1 MADIKI
7 LIDTA
12 AQIRRDVLRMVH
24 APASGH
30 TGGSLGCADFFTL
43 MYFDVLNHNA
53 KNFSVED
60 KNNEDLFFLSN
71 GHVAPA
77 WYSVLARS
85 GYFPLKEL
93 KTLRQ
98 INSRLQG
105 HPTTEEKLPGIRIAS
120 GSLGQGLSVACGAA
134 LAKKLNKDD
143 RFVYVLMGDGELQ
156 EGQIWE
162 AAAFAPAKK
171 INNLIAFIDYNK
183 KQIDGPTDEV
193 LPLLDLRKKWESFGW
208 HVLETD
214 GNDIKAL
221 KETISEAKKHVEKEK
236 PIMILMTTIM
246 GKGVD
251 FMEDKHGWHGKA
263 PNDEELEKALTQIPE
278 TLGDY

>member
-1 MADIKI
+1 MADIKT
-7 LIDTA
+7 LKDTA

-43 MYFDVLNHNA
+43 MYFEVLNHNA

-71 GHVAPA
+71 GHVTPA

-85 GYFPLKEL
+85 GYFPLEEL

-193 LPLLDLRKKWESFGW
+193 LPLLDLRKKWEAFGW